1 MSSPNFASIPR
12 TETVRISAA
21 NPNRDGTGTITD
33 LWVAP
38 AAGSRIDKL
47 SFMAIN
53 DTTAGMIR
61 LFTKKGSVYRFYKEY
76 QVTAQTPSDS
86 ALAFNMQLTGL
97 AIILGN
103 AVTLCVSTSKG
114 ETFDITAE
122 GGDFT

>member
-1 MSSPNFASIPR
+1 MASPNFATFPR
-12 TETVRISAA
+12 TEAVRISTA
-21 NPNRDGTGTITD
+21 NANRDGTGTVAD

-47 SFMAIN
+47 SFMATG
-53 DTTAGMIR
+53 TTSAGMIR
-61 LFTKKGSVYRFYKEY
+61 LYTKKSSVYRFYKEY
-76 QVTAQTPSDS
+76 QVTATTPSDS
-86 ALAFNMQLTGL
+86 ALAFNMQLNGL

>member
-12 TETVRISAA
+12 TESVRISTA
-21 NPNRDGTGTITD
+21 NSNRDGTGTIAD

-38 AAGSRIDKL
+38 TTGSRVDKL
-47 SFMAIN
+47 SFMATGT
-53 DTTAGMIR
+53 TTAGMIR
-61 LFTKKGSVYRFYKEY
+61 LYTRKSSVYRLYKEY
-76 QVTAQTPSDS
+76 QVTANTPSDS
-86 ALAFNMQLTGL
+86 ALSFNMQLTGL

-103 AVTLCVSTSKG
+103 GVTLCVSTSKG